1 MNLMLHH
8 FSNIRGL
15 IGSLAEKHGI
25 ADDRKN
31 YTRALAL
38 FQDTLVDASRRLEKI
53 YYDHVLCP
61 QINHVHRRVCDGTVE
76 LASIVT
82 VLYITG
88 LYRGARSAAALDRVR
103 MDAEPS
109 ERPLSFQVY

>member
-1 MNLMLHH
+1 MLHH

-15 IGSLAEKHGI
+15 IGSLAEKHSI

-61 QINHVHRRVCDGTVE
+61 QINHVHREACNSTVE

-88 LYRGARSAAALDRVR
+88 LYRAAWSATALDPAR
-103 MDAEPS
+103 MDAEPL
-109 ERPLSFQVY
+109 ERLLSF